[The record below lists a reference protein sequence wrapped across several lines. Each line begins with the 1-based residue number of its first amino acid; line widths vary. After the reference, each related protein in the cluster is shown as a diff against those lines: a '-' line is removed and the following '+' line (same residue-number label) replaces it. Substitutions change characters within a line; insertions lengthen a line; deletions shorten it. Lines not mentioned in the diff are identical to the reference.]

1 VDPPSDSDERPSS
14 GGSRSRVGEFPIV
27 RAGFVLLLF
36 VVATVLLLATIHPS
50 RPAVASNAV
59 STTSTTATTIAAKG
73 HHHTTTTTVP
83 SRPPANVPVLV
94 ANGAGVSGAAAA
106 FSARLQAAG
115 WTTLTPTNASIMVPS
130 SHVYYVAGQE
140 PSAAAVAAD
149 LHLPPTA
156 VAPYTTAAPVSSIGT
171 ADVVVVLGPD
181 LATPSAVSTAP
192 TTTSTTAAGTSTTG

>member
-1 VDPPSDSDERPSS
+1 M
-14 GGSRSRVGEFPIV
+14 V
-27 RAGFVLLLF
+27 RAGLVLVLF

-50 RPAVASNAV
+50 RAAVASSAV
-59 STTSTTATTIAAKG
+59 SATTTSTSTPTHTHTKTG
-73 HHHTTTTTVP
+73 HHHVTTTTVP

-94 ANGAGVSGAAAA
+94 ANGAGVTGAAAA
-106 FSARLQAAG
+106 FTARLQAAG
-115 WTTLTPTNASIMVPS
+115 WTTLTPTNATIMVSS

-171 ADVVVVLGPD
+171 ADVLVVLGPD
-181 LATPSAVSTAP
+181 LATPASVSTAP
-192 TTTSTTAAGTSTTG
+192 TTTSTTAATSATG

>member
-1 VDPPSDSDERPSS
+1 ML
-14 GGSRSRVGEFPIV
+14 
-27 RAGFVLLLF
+27 RAGVVLVLF

-50 RPAVASNAV
+50 RAAVASGAV
-59 STTSTTATTIAAKG
+59 TATTTSTSVPTHTKKG
-73 HHHTTTTTVP
+73 HHVTTTTVP

-94 ANGAGVSGAAAA
+94 ANGAGVTGAAAA
-106 FSARLQAAG
+106 FTARLQAAG
-115 WTTLTPTNASIMVPS
+115 WTTLTPTNATIMVPS

-171 ADVVVVLGPD
+171 ADVLVVLGPD
-181 LATPSAVSTAP
+181 LATTSSVSTAP
-192 TTTSTTAAGTSTTG
+192 TTTSTTAAGTSATG

>member
-1 VDPPSDSDERPSS
+1 ML
-14 GGSRSRVGEFPIV
+14 
-27 RAGFVLLLF
+27 RAGVVLVLF

-50 RPAVASNAV
+50 RAAVASSAVNAT
-59 STTSTTATTIAAKG
+59 TTSTSVPTHTKKG
-73 HHHTTTTTVP
+73 HHHVTTTTVP

-94 ANGAGVSGAAAA
+94 ANGAGVTGAAAA
-106 FSARLQAAG
+106 FTARLQAAG
-115 WTTLTPTNASIMVPS
+115 WTTLTPTNATIMVPS

-171 ADVVVVLGPD
+171 ADVLVVLGPD
-181 LATPSAVSTAP
+181 LATASSVSTAP
-192 TTTSTTAAGTSTTG
+192 TTTSTTAAGTSATG